1 MPAPGSLIDDV
12 LPRHDARTGQQRAVV
27 LEHDSPWILVGEHP
41 GAEVVLGLLLT
52 PPDGGTTCAP
62 EEFAAVARGAMMA
75 AIARHA
81 ERTER

>member
-1 MPAPGSLIDDV
+1 
-12 LPRHDARTGQQRAVV
+12 
-27 LEHDSPWILVGEHP
+27 
-41 GAEVVLGLLLT
+41 VVLGLLLT